1 MKRLL
6 MVVMALTTA
15 ALAFGSGSTAPSA
28 GGKQGGTQ
36 SSTAD
41 YSKGFP
47 QRVTIE
53 IPVYER
59 AFEGWNI
66 SDNYWTRWVQKEFGD
81 KYNVTVKFVGITR
94 NAEVQDFT
102 QLLAS
107 HRAPDIIFH
116 YDMPQA
122 LNYYNEGVMQEIKVE
137 EIQKYAP
144 TYWNYTGKT
153 IQQYGTIDGKKMFFF
168 AERPAAD
175 NYTTLIRKDWVEK
188 AGYKVEQLTDLE
200 TFNAMLAKWRDL
212 GLGKYGMN
220 LVKDNFTYSYAFRD
234 WPVNDKE
241 RALYS
246 ELAVADFTWKPTHDY
261 LKNLNYLYNN
271 NLMDREFYLRDTEA
285 KWKAEFVAGRVGTF
299 GFYLA
304 NTTDLLRALTAND
317 SSAEVAV
324 MPASAGIP
332 KGKVPQGRAYWPFGM
347 IMGINYESTDMER
360 IAVWMYLEWMSQQNN
375 LFALQNGIAGQTYT
389 LDASGIP
396 VKATSYSGEARLS
409 QNNNKDYWCLVTEG
423 YRYAD
428 EKIFWAVNRAA
439 WAPPGNE
446 ALVDTVIATYRATT
460 PYRTPDALFTVNLS
474 KVSEYKADLNALW
487 QQLYV
492 QCVTCPEAQFETT
505 YTNACRQFLAAGY
518 QEILDEK
525 QKAINAGQ
533 YMR

>member
-6 MVVMALTTA
+6 MVVMALATA
-15 ALAFGSGSTAPSA
+15 SLAFGSGTPAPSQGRA
-28 GGKQGGTQ
+28 GQ

-59 AFEGWNI
+59 AFEGWNV

-81 KYNVTVKFVGITR
+81 KYNVTVKYVPITR

-122 LNYYNEGVMQEIKVE
+122 LAYYNEGVMQELNWD
-137 EIQKYAP
+137 EIARYAP
-144 TYWNYTGKT
+144 TYWQYSGKT
-153 IQQYGTIDGKKMFFF
+153 VQQYGTIDSKKIFVF

-175 NYTTLIRKDWVEK
+175 NWVSVIRKDWVEK

-200 TFNAMLAKWRDL
+200 IFNAMLVKWRDL
-212 GLGKYGMN
+212 GLGKSGAT
-220 LVKDNFTYSYAFRD
+220 LVKDNFTYSYGFRD
-234 WPVNDKE
+234 WPINEKE

-246 ELAVADFTWKPTHDY
+246 ELSVADLTWKPSHDY
-261 LKNLNYLYNN
+261 LKNMNYLYNN
-271 NLMDREFYLRDTEA
+271 NLVDREFYLRDTDA
-285 KWKAEFVAGRVGTF
+285 KAKAEFVAGRVGTF

-304 NTTDLLRALTAND
+304 NNTDLFTALKAND
-317 SSAEVAV
+317 PSAEVAV
-324 MPASAGIP
+324 VPPSAGIP

-347 IMGINYESTDMER
+347 IMGINYESTDIER
-360 IAVWMYLEWMSQQNN
+360 IAVWMYLEWLSQQNN
-375 LFALQNGIAGQTYT
+375 LFTLQNGIAGQTYN
-389 LDASGIP
+389 LDPSGIP
-396 VKATSYSGEARLS
+396 VKETTYSGEAKLS

-428 EKIFWAVNRAA
+428 ENVFWAVNRAA

-446 ALVDTVIATYRATT
+446 ALADTVIANYKATA
-460 PYRTPDALFTVNLS
+460 PYRTPDALFIVNLS

-492 QCVTCPEAQFETT
+492 QCVTCPETQFEAT
-505 YTNACRQFLAAGY
+505 YANACQQFLAAGY

-533 YMR
+533 YMK